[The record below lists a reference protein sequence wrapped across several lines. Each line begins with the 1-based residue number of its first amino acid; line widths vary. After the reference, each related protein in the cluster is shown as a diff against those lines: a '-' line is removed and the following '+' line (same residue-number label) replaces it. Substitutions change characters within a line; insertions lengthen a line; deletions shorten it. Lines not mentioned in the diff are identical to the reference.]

1 MSNRTFY
8 PSQSYGFARVY
19 CEFRFL
25 SNNVTSPVLVFAGQ
39 AGTQNVWGV
48 GGDVISSI
56 TYAATGVL
64 TVLFMPRDGY
74 NKVIYLSADVDD
86 SAAYNDGSYAT
97 CGDIANEA
105 SATLGI
111 QFKIR
116 CRAATGTATAMASS
130 RPISCIAAF
139 RNSISSNPA

>member
-25 SNNVTSPVLVFAGQ
+25 SNNTSSPVLVFAGQ
-39 AGTQNVWGV
+39 AGTQNIWGV

-56 TYAATGVL
+56 TYAATGIL
-64 TVLFMPRDGY
+64 TVLFNPRDGY
-74 NKVIYLSADVDD
+74 NKVIYVSADIDD
-86 SAAYNDGSYAT
+86 SAAVNDGAYAT
-97 CGDIANEA
+97 CGDVANEG

-111 QFKIR
+111 QYKIR
-116 CRAATGTATAMASS
+116 CRAATGTATAMTANRS
-130 RPISCIAAF
+130 ISTILAL